1 MITYYWTVAPEGV
14 VPRKKRKRRN
24 KTGDDADDGDGG
36 STATKRCRWKYLDG
50 EEENVG
56 DEGDGVDEAEVEDR
70 HNLQDG
76 EETDHEAGDI
86 SFNGMVE
93 PVR

>member
-1 MITYYWTVAPEGV
+1 MINYYWTVAPEGV

-24 KTGDDADDGDGG
+24 NAGDDGDGG
-36 STATKRCRWKYLDG
+36 STATKRRRWEYLNG
-50 EEENVG
+50 EEENVD
-56 DEGDGVDEAEVEDR
+56 DEGDGGDEAEVEDG
-70 HNLQDG
+70 HNLQD
-76 EETDHEAGDI
+76 EEDTDHEAGDI